1 MSDMVKQIEIWLS
14 EKRCPVKHASVILF
28 VLFVLVAAAAQ
39 ESTQIPKGIQEAE
52 KAQAAIEKSIPSPQ
66 IPSQRTPADFQRDAD
81 QLATLAQSIPTD
93 LNSVSRGML
102 PKDVIQKLKQIE
114 KLAKHLRSE
123 LNPQGSAGAGLA
135 CSAAFPRC
143 EARRGAQ

>member
-1 MSDMVKQIEIWLS
+1 MKLV
-14 EKRCPVKHASVILF
+14 SVTLF
-28 VLFVLVAAAAQ
+28 VLFLLVAAAAQ

-66 IPSQRTPADFQRDAD
+66 MPSQRTPADFQRDAD
-81 QLATLAQSIPTD
+81 QLATLAQSIPAD

-114 KLAKHLRSE
+114 KLAKRLRSE

-135 CSAAFPRC
+135 CSAASSRC
-143 EARRGAQ
+143 ETR